1 MIYLIH
7 LNLRSI
13 FFKIHNGYKQK
24 FTRMKHL
31 FLLLITLNIL
41 VGCQSKYPNVPETYH
56 THLDSAF
63 IKAGDNA
70 PEILKALN
78 EVPITQ
84 KEGMAFLI
92 SYMPKRDLT
101 TLPASFL
108 LENTEYAYKARE
120 TFPWCKNLTD
130 SIFFNEVLPYTNVA
144 ETRDPWRK
152 DFYERFSKYVENKT
166 DLKDAIFAIANPIKE
181 EVKVEYNVK
190 RSIVDSSPKEAMA
203 ENMATC
209 TGLSIIL
216 TDAFRSVGI
225 PSRLAGTPMWT
236 NMKGNHTWSEVWI
249 DNEWKF
255 IEYYPEDLNKSWFLA
270 DAGKADPSNPLHWI
284 YAVSYKPTNQFYYAG
299 RAAKHLINK
308 MDANS
313 LPAKMRKRDKDWKKK
328 TNELTDEQPYIY
340 GVNVTQRYIDL
351 YELSLQNTKLSDD
364 ELMASF
370 VVYKDKNIDKSDSR
384 LDCRVAVFM
393 GDKKIDFGYSPSPT
407 DDMNKFLKLK
417 LKKNTNY
424 KVMVSNLKQNIEQ
437 TFDIASG
444 ENSQEEFKFILEPKG
459 D

>member
-1 MIYLIH
+1 
-7 LNLRSI
+7 
-13 FFKIHNGYKQK
+13 
-24 FTRMKHL
+24 MKHL

-41 VGCQSKYPNVPETYH
+41 VGCQPKYPNVSENYH
-56 THLDSAF
+56 TLLDSALVN
-63 IKAGDNA
+63 AETNA
-70 PEILKALN
+70 PEILKALMDAPK
-78 EVPITQ
+78 EQ

-101 TLPASFL
+101 TLSASFL
-108 LENTEYAYKARE
+108 LENAAYAYKARE

-152 DFYERFSKYVENKT
+152 DFYERFSKYVENK
-166 DLKDAIFAIANPIKE
+166 DNLKDAVFAIANPIKD

-270 DAGKADPSNPLHWI
+270 DAGKADPNNPLHWI
-284 YAVSYKPTNQFYYAG
+284 YAVSYKSTDQYYYAG
-299 RAAKHLINK
+299 RAVKHLLKTIDPN
-308 MDANS
+308 N
-313 LPAKMRKRDKDWKKK
+313 LPERMRKRDVDWNKRS
-328 TNELTDEQPYIY
+328 NEPNDDQPYVY

-351 YELSLQNTKLSDD
+351 YQQSLQEIKLGDD
-364 ELMASF
+364 ELMSSF
-370 VVYKDKNIDKSDSR
+370 VVFKDKNTDKSDSR
-384 LDCRVAVFM
+384 LDCRIDIFND
-393 GDKKIDFGYSPSPT
+393 DKKVDFGYSPSPT

-417 LKKNTNY
+417 LKKNTSY
-424 KVMVSNLKQNIEQ
+424 KAVVSNLKQNIEQ
-437 TFDIASG
+437 TFNINTGD
-444 ENSQEEFKFILEPKG
+444 NSEEEFKFVLEQ
-459 D
+459 

>member
-1 MIYLIH
+1 
-7 LNLRSI
+7 
-13 FFKIHNGYKQK
+13 
-24 FTRMKHL
+24 MKYL
-31 FLLLITLNIL
+31 FLLLITLSVI
-41 VGCQSKYPNVPETYH
+41 VGCQPKYSNVPETYH
-56 THLDSAF
+56 TLLDSAF
-63 IKAGDNA
+63 MKAGDNA

-78 EVPITQ
+78 ESPKAQ

-101 TLPASFL
+101 TLKSTFL
-108 LENTEYAYKARE
+108 LENAAYAYKARE

-166 DLKDAIFAIANPIKE
+166 NLKEAVFAIANPIKE
-181 EVKVEYNVK
+181 EVKVDYNVK

-255 IEYYPEDLNKSWFLA
+255 IEYYPDDLNKSWFLA
-270 DAGKADPSNPLHWI
+270 DAGKADPNNPLHWI
-284 YAVSYKPTNQFYYAG
+284 YAVSYKPTNQYYYAG
-299 RAAKHLINK
+299 RAVKHLINT
-308 MDANS
+308 MDHNN
-313 LPAKMRKRDKDWKKK
+313 LPESMRKRDLDWENK
-328 TNELTDEQPYIY
+328 TNDPQDEQPYIY
-340 GVNVTQRYIDL
+340 GVNVTQRYIDI
-351 YELSLQNTKLSDD
+351 YEESLQNTNLNDN
-364 ELMASF
+364 EFLASF
-370 VVYKDKNIDKSDSR
+370 VVFKDKNIDDSDSR
-384 LDCRVAVFM
+384 LDCRVDVFID
-393 GDKKIDFGYSPSPT
+393 DKKIDFGYSPSPT
-407 DDMNKFLKLK
+407 DDMNKYLKLK
-417 LKKNTNY
+417 LNKNTNY
-424 KVMVSNLKQNIEQ
+424 KVVVSHVKNPVEQ
-437 TFDIASG
+437 TFDISTG
-444 ENSQEEFKFILEPKG
+444 ENPQEEFKLILEK
-459 D
+459 